1 MTAKRHLLASALAAL
16 AIGWSGAGAVH
27 AREPAAALAPAASPE
42 AVGFDSARL
51 KRLDAAMAKVVAD
64 GRVAGVQTLLARH
77 GKVVAFQTYGKANLE
92 TGAPLESDAIFR
104 VYSMTKP
111 ITGVAMMI
119 LFEEGRWRLDDPIT
133 KYLPEM
139 KDLKVWK
146 GQDAKGQPILEPV
159 KRPPTM
165 RELMSHTAGFG
176 YGLSD
181 KNPVDV
187 MFRDQR
193 VLGAP
198 STGEMVAK
206 AAALPLLFEPGERWS
221 YSVAV
226 DLQGAIVER
235 LSGQSLGQFMES
247 RIFKP
252 LKMADTSFVVPPAKV
267 ARLATAYIG
276 DRETGKIVE
285 AKTPFGFPIQDF
297 TQKPGFESG
306 GGGLVSTTGDYAR
319 FAQMIVNGGE
329 LDGVRILS
337 PASVELMGT
346 NAIPQAALVSSN
358 GSTGAS
364 FNEAVGFGLDFM
376 VVNDPRKAGSLEGKG
391 TLSWGGAAGTWF
403 WADPANDV
411 VFVGMI
417 QRFGG
422 TGGEDL
428 GDLTRT
434 LVYQALVDPA
444 K

>member
-1 MTAKRHLLASALAAL
+1 MKRHLLATALAAVSLTWAASPL
-16 AIGWSGAGAVH
+16 AWAK
-27 AREPAAALAPAASPE
+27 EPAAALAPAASPE

-51 KRLDAAMAKVVAD
+51 KRLDAAMAKAVAD

-77 GKVVAFQTYGKANLE
+77 GQVVAFNAHGKANLE
-92 TGAPLESDAIFR
+92 TGAALEKDAIFR
-104 VYSMTKP
+104 IYSMSKP
-111 ITGVAMMI
+111 VTGVAMMI

-133 KYLPEM
+133 TYLPEM
-139 KDLKVWK
+139 KDLNVWK
-146 GQDAKGQPILEPV
+146 GVDAKGQPILEPV

-181 KNPVDV
+181 KHPVDR

-193 VLGAP
+193 VLGAADLNDL
-198 STGEMVAK
+198 TAK
-206 AAALPLLFEPGERWS
+206 TAAIPLMYQPGEQWS

-226 DLQGAIVER
+226 DLQGAVVER
-235 LSGQSLGQFMES
+235 LSGQSLGDFMES

-252 LKMADTSFVVPPAKV
+252 LKMDDTGFHTGAAK
-267 ARLATAYIG
+267 ASRLATPYIG
-276 DRETGKIVE
+276 NPDTGKIEE
-285 AKTPFGFPIQDF
+285 AKTLFNQPIQNFVD
-297 TQKPGFESG
+297 KPKLESG
-306 GGGLVSTTGDYAR
+306 GGGLVSTTRDYAR
-319 FAQMIVNGGE
+319 FAQMIANGGE

-346 NAIPQAALVSSN
+346 NVIPQAALVSSN
-358 GSTGAS
+358 GSTASS

-391 TLSWGGAAGTWF
+391 TMSWGGAAGTWF
-403 WADPANDV
+403 WVDPTNDV

-417 QRFGG
+417 QRYGG
-422 TGGEDL
+422 TGGPDL
-428 GDLTRT
+428 GGLTRT